1 MNLTV
6 IIPTRNPRPEWFG
19 PVLEG
24 LAAQTLPPA
33 EWELVVVDNGSVPA
47 VTLPASWAT
56 RATVVREERPGLFW
70 ARLAGFARARG
81 DTIVFLDD
89 DTIPEPGCLAAA
101 HIFMRDRPRVGTAGG
116 RIYPR
121 FLSPPPEWIE
131 VSAWALALR
140 TWGTSA
146 MEWSADSGEPLPAWT
161 PIGAGLIVR
170 RSAVPDYQRHVELNS
185 ELIQQLSWH
194 GQGSGGTE
202 DKDLVLALLRAGWKT
217 GYVPGF
223 GLTHIIPSTRLELS
237 YFHRLL
243 PNLQFLW
250 MRTLHAHRFEIDAP
264 ISPLTLAPRKL
275 KAWFVF
281 RAWRGVPERLVWWG
295 SCGALAG
302 LAMNYTQPV
311 RYAIPSRQSR

>member
-6 IIPTRNPRPEWFG
+6 VIPTRNPRPECFG

-24 LAAQTLPPA
+24 LAAQTLPAA
-33 EWELVVVDNGSVPA
+33 EWELVVIDNGSVPA
-47 VTLPASWAT
+47 VALPAGWAA
-56 RATVVREERPGLFW
+56 RATVVRENRPGLFW

-101 HIFMRDRPRVGTAGG
+101 HTFMRDHPRVGTAGG
-116 RIYPR
+116 RIHPL
-121 FLSPPPEWIE
+121 FLSPPPAWIE
-131 VSAWALALR
+131 VAAWALALR
-140 TWGTSA
+140 TWGTSDL
-146 MEWSADSGEPLPAWT
+146 EWSADSGEPLPPWT

-170 RSAVPDYQRHVELNS
+170 RIAVPDYHSHVALNG
-185 ELIQQLSWH
+185 ELIQRISWH

-202 DKDLVLALLRAGWKT
+202 DKDLVLSLLRAGWTT
-217 GYVPGF
+217 GYAPGF
-223 GLTHIIPSTRLELS
+223 GLTHIISGARLELS
-237 YFHRLL
+237 YFRRLL

-250 MRTLHAHRFEIDAP
+250 MRTLYAHRFETEAP

-281 RAWRGVPERLVWWG
+281 RVWRGIPERLIWWG
-295 SCGALAG
+295 SCGGLSG
-302 LAMNYTQPV
+302 LAMNRTHPV
-311 RYAIPSRQSR
+311 RYAVPRRAAR